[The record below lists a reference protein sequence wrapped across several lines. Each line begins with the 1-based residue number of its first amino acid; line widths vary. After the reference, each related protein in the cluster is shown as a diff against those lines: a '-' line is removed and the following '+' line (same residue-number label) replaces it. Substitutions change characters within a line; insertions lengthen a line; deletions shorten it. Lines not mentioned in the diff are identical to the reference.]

1 MIEESQPDKVEASY
15 GVEVEELLEDG
26 RCEVGTEVCG
36 VVDRV
41 TGDLLRE
48 NVREVDCEG
57 VREEYEPIFFERVVS
72 G

>member
-36 VVDRV
+36 VVD
-41 TGDLLRE
+41 
-48 NVREVDCEG
+48 
-57 VREEYEPIFFERVVS
+57 
-72 G
+72 